1 MRQQRIF
8 AGATNNSS
16 SAAPS
21 VLIVLVVQPFV
32 EEFEETLTPGVGHD
46 LVGSAIRLKIGKYSH
61 LLPSTHEPS
70 ASFEQA
76 LSILS
81 QVHSSGRPC

>member
-1 MRQQRIF
+1 M
-8 AGATNNSS
+8 
-16 SAAPS
+16 
-21 VLIVLVVQPFV
+21 IVLVVQPFV

-81 QVHSSGRPC
+81 QVHSSGKPC